1 MKRGGRKHSQTEG
14 KARPAARQA
23 VSPQCNPSTPLL
35 SWLGW
40 SGCCIL
46 NISHERLPRVKQT
59 KSFAPDSEGVPKQR
73 LKPQR
78 QRRATVRKDG
88 NAPGAGREGRASG
101 QPAPSTARPAAGL
114 PAGRREGGGAGSG
127 SPRSASQGRA
137 ASRAAPCG
145 RRPLPPRGAQG
156 NAAPAIALLR
166 PRRGGTRSVP
176 ATAEPRPPQ
185 PPASRGAHGPGV
197 WGPEPAARER
207 PENRAGGGGATP
219 GRTSQTAPPLRPFP
233 HRFSLPPPGGTRLR
247 AARLAPSPP
256 LQPLT
261 SRQPPPHLSAPLA
274 PSRLTSP
281 QGAAG
286 RHSAR
291 EAVAAA
297 SSSFPSSSSSRGP
310 LSPEALPAAPGPG
323 KRRRRRSG
331 RRRPGPARPVPSAPP
346 PRGAAPR
353 ARPRSLL
360 PGLPRRRRARAP
372 LPRPGCACAAAPL
385 PIRVPPCGVA
395 GR

>member
-23 VSPQCNPSTPLL
+23 VSPPCNPSTPLL
-35 SWLGW
+35 SWLGR
-40 SGCCIL
+40 SRCCIL

-185 PPASRGAHGPGV
+185 PPASRGAHGRGV

-207 PENRAGGGGATP
+207 PENGAGGGGAPPRQNLTDRP
-219 GRTSQTAPPLRPFP
+219 APPPLPSQIPPPPARRDAAPRRPARALPAPSAAHLPPTPTSPQRTARPFP
-233 HRFSLPPPGGTRLR
+233 PH
-247 AARLAPSPP
+247 
-256 LQPLT
+256 LT
-261 SRQPPPHLSAPLA
+261 SGRG
-274 PSRLTSP
+274 
-281 QGAAG
+281 GAALG
-286 RHSAR
+286 
-291 EAVAAA
+291 
-297 SSSFPSSSSSRGP
+297 PRG
-310 LSPEALPAAPGPG
+310 
-323 KRRRRRSG
+323 G
-331 RRRPGPARPVPSAPP
+331 RRRILLLPLLLLLARPPQ
-346 PRGAAPR
+346 PRGAAC
-353 ARPRSLL
+353 RS
-360 PGLPRRRRARAP
+360 
-372 LPRPGCACAAAPL
+372 RPG
-385 PIRVPPCGVA
+385 
-395 GR
+395 